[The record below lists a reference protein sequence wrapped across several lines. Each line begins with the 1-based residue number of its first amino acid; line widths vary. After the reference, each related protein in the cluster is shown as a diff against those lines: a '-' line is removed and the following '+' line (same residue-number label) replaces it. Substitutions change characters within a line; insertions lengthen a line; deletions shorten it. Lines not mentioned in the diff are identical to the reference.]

1 VTYELK
7 LIDDALA
14 TLGEGPCWDAVSQLL
29 YWVDIV
35 EKRVYVYD
43 PAKQT
48 KRMIQLELSPGTI
61 VPRKSGGVALA
72 MDRGFYALD
81 LETEELTLL
90 ADIPTEP
97 VGNRFN
103 DGKCDAAGRFWA
115 GTMPLAGSEP
125 DGSLYSLEQDHSV
138 RHQLGGIRCSNG
150 IAWNADNTVMYYIDS
165 LTRQVEAFDFN
176 LDTGEIGN
184 RRSVI
189 RIPEG
194 EGLPDGMTI
203 DSDGMLWVAQWDGH
217 KVSRWNPHSG
227 ERLEEIPLPA
237 ARVTSCTFGGEQ
249 LDELYITTARNGLS
263 EDALAETPH
272 AGGLFKIKT
281 NVRGTVNYAFNG

>member
-1 VTYELK
+1 MTYELQ

-43 PAKQT
+43 PAQQT

-81 LETEELTLL
+81 LETEQLTLL

-97 VGNRFN
+97 AGNRFN

-115 GTMPLAGSEP
+115 GTMPLAGSLP
-125 DGSLYSLEQDHSV
+125 DGSLYSLEQDHKV
-138 RHQLGGIRCSNG
+138 RHHLGGIYCSNG

-176 LDTGEIGN
+176 LETGEIGN

-217 KVSRWNPHSG
+217 KVSRWDPHSG

-281 NVRGTVNYAFNG
+281 NVRGTVNHAFNG